1 MWTAARKEAVF
12 LAYLVAMPRHLF
24 RMQESVFD
32 EVAKFVEFFIIR
44 PLNETVFLG
53 RYDRRHILVRR
64 LINEGI
70 AVVATIRQQ
79 RVRAQTFDQAAR
91 RCAIRRGTWCNKD
104 SDRQTLRIHGPRYLG
119 VEPPWVRLMS

>member
-1 MWTAARKEAVF
+1 MHRMWTAARKEAVF

-79 RVRAQTFDQAAR
+79 RVRAQTGSVALAER
-91 RCAIRRGTWCNKD
+91 A
-104 SDRQTLRIHGPRYLG
+104 
-119 VEPPWVRLMS
+119 